1 MPLTPGEPAPWF
13 TAPTPSNPEY
23 VFDTVAGRFVL
34 LAFLPAN
41 DPAAAGVALK
51 LLSQNQKLFDDR
63 RLSAFVVVRDP
74 AMGATLR
81 DMRGL
86 RWFLDF
92 DGAVSR
98 LYDALGED
106 GAERPFWMLLD
117 PALRVMG
124 HVPLA
129 EPKGLFDFMDRLP
142 EPGDHA
148 GTALHA
154 PVLIAPRIFEPDIC
168 KRLIALHEA
177 AGGRFTGVMRD
188 AGDRTVMVMDDLKK
202 RRDILVQDVGLQAAL
217 RERLE
222 RRLFPQIQRALGF
235 TSTHIER
242 YLVSCYDAADQA
254 VFHPH
259 RDHTTMGTAHR
270 KFACSINLNDNFEG
284 GDLRFAEFGSTTYRP
299 PEGGAVVF
307 SCALLHEATRVTAG
321 RRYAFLP
328 FFYDEAGAEVR
339 SAYRA
344 RTGETPEPA
353 LG

>member
-1 MPLTPGEPAPWF
+1 MPLSPGEPAPWF

-34 LAFLPAN
+34 LAFLPAL
-41 DPAAAGVALK
+41 DAAAAGAALK
-51 LLSQNQKLFDDR
+51 ALSDYQRLFDDR

-74 AMGATLR
+74 AMAATLR
-81 DMRGL
+81 DMPGL

-117 PALRVMG
+117 PALRVIG
-124 HVPLA
+124 HVALG
-129 EPKGLFDFMDRLP
+129 EPKGIFDFMARLP
-142 EPGDHA
+142 DPGSHA

-154 PVLIAPRIFEPDIC
+154 PVLIAPRVFEPEMRQ
-168 KRLIALHEA
+168 RLIALHEA
-177 AGGRFTGVMRD
+177 TGGKFSGVMRD
-188 AGDRTVMVMDDLKK
+188 AGDRTVMVMDELKK
-202 RRDILVQDVGLQAAL
+202 RRDVLVEDLGLQAAL

-222 RRLFPQIQRALGF
+222 RRLFPLIKRGLGF
-235 TSTHIER
+235 TASHIER
-242 YLVSCYDAADQA
+242 YVVSCYDAADEA

-270 KFACSINLNDNFEG
+270 KFACSINLNDDFQG
-284 GDLRFAEFGSTTYRP
+284 GDLRFAEFGPATYRP
-299 PEGGAVVF
+299 PVGGAVVF

-328 FFYDEAGAEVR
+328 FFYDDAGAEVLR
-339 SAYRA
+339 AYQA
-344 RTGETPEPA
+344 RIAETAEPA